1 MIKENIKFCDEIT
14 TKSVEQL
21 KNKNL
26 GNFYTLFPMLRKEK
40 DKLLLGTLVE
50 IENEEQQKRGM
61 ISRPKYWIILDN
73 DNYNILE
80 FNKTKEKDYMDT
92 NIIPLD
98 KEYEDTFSK
107 EQKELIKYE
116 VNKRLQYNDYFM
128 NDIKDEIIHSSNNIL
143 KRINNKIIVNKEKI
157 DAKDYLIANITEEIE
172 KQVENIISLVVNNK
186 YSAIIYYYQTL
197 IEEILTEYKKT
208 NNINI
213 EKMKLASNILDEYYG
228 EVYGIKYFFNV

>member
-21 KNKNL
+21 KNKNI

-143 KRINNKIIVNKEKI
+143 KRINNKIIVDNEEI

>member
-21 KNKNL
+21 KNKNI

-143 KRINNKIIVNKEKI
+143 KRINNKIIVDNEEI

-197 IEEILTEYKKT
+197 IEEILTEYY
-208 NNINI
+208 
-213 EKMKLASNILDEYYG
+213 LR
-228 EVYGIKYFFNV
+228 

>member
-26 GNFYTLFPMLRKEK
+26 GNFYTLFPMLRKEN

-143 KRINNKIIVNKEKI
+143 KRINNKIIVDNEKI

>member
-1 MIKENIKFCDEIT
+1 
-14 TKSVEQL
+14 
-21 KNKNL
+21 
-26 GNFYTLFPMLRKEK
+26 
-40 DKLLLGTLVE
+40 
-50 IENEEQQKRGM
+50 
-61 ISRPKYWIILDN
+61 
-73 DNYNILE
+73 
-80 FNKTKEKDYMDT
+80 MDT

-143 KRINNKIIVNKEKI
+143 KRINNKIIVDNEEI

>member
-26 GNFYTLFPMLRKEK
+26 GNFYTLFPMLRKEN

-50 IENEEQQKRGM
+50 VENEEQQKRGM

-143 KRINNKIIVNKEKI
+143 KRINNKIIVDNEEI

>member
-143 KRINNKIIVNKEKI
+143 KRINNKIIVDNEEI

>member
-26 GNFYTLFPMLRKEK
+26 GNFYTLFPMLRKEN

-143 KRINNKIIVNKEKI
+143 KRINNKIIVDNEEI

>member
-1 MIKENIKFCDEIT
+1 
-14 TKSVEQL
+14 
-21 KNKNL
+21 
-26 GNFYTLFPMLRKEK
+26 
-40 DKLLLGTLVE
+40 
-50 IENEEQQKRGM
+50 
-61 ISRPKYWIILDN
+61 
-73 DNYNILE
+73 
-80 FNKTKEKDYMDT
+80 
-92 NIIPLD
+92 
-98 KEYEDTFSK
+98 
-107 EQKELIKYE
+107 
-116 VNKRLQYNDYFM
+116 M

-143 KRINNKIIVNKEKI
+143 KRINNKIIVDNEEI